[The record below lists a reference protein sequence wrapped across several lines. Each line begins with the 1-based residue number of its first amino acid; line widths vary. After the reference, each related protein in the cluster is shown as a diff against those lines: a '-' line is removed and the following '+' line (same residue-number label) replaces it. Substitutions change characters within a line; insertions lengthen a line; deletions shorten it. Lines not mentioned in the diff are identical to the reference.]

1 MTTRRSF
8 IKSSL
13 ASLGVLIPLPNFGK
27 GGMSGNGADR
37 PIVVSTWGF
46 GQPANEAAWEV
57 LGNNGSS
64 IDAVEQGVRVPEGDP
79 DVQTVGFGGY
89 PDRDGEVTLDACI
102 QDQNGDAGSVTFL
115 RHIKHPVSVARKVKE
130 ESPHV
135 MLTGEGALEFA
146 LDRGF
151 EKEDLLTDESRQA
164 WKEWLE
170 KSDYDPD
177 APPVGHDTIGMLAL
191 DGDGNL
197 SGACTTSGLA
207 YKWHGRVADS
217 ALIGCGLFV
226 DNEVGAACATGVG
239 EEIIKVAGSHAVVER
254 MREGDHPEEACRKVV
269 ERVLNRN
276 PDFEESDQ
284 QVAFL
289 ALNKNGE
296 YGGYGVKKGFSFAV
310 HDHSVNRMVDASFA
324 VSGK

>member
-13 ASLGVLIPLPNFGK
+13 TSLGALLPLPAVDDNGVQ
-27 GGMSGNGADR
+27 GNAPSR

-57 LGNNGSS
+57 LGKNGSS

-79 DVQTVGFGGY
+79 DVQTVGYGGY
-89 PDRDGEVTLDACI
+89 PDRDGVVTLDACI
-102 QDQNGDAGSVTFL
+102 QDQNGDAGAVTFL
-115 RHIKHPVSVARKVKE
+115 RHIKHPVSVARKVKDE
-130 ESPHV
+130 TPHV
-135 MLTGEGALEFA
+135 MLTGEGALDFA
-146 LDRGF
+146 VDQGF
-151 EKEDLLTDESRQA
+151 EQQDLLTDESRQA

-170 KSDYDPD
+170 KSDYDHD
-177 APPVGHDTIGMLAL
+177 AQPVGHDTIGMLAL
-191 DGDGNL
+191 DGAGNL
-197 SGACTTSGLA
+197 SGACTTSGLS

-239 EEIIKVAGSHAVVER
+239 EEIIKIAGSHSVVER
-254 MREGDHPEEACRKVV
+254 MREGDHPEDACRKVIK
-269 ERVLNRN
+269 RMLKRN
-276 PDFEESDQ
+276 PDFKGSDQ

-289 ALNKNGE
+289 ALNENGE

-310 HDHSVNRMVDASFA
+310 HNNSVNKMEDASYV
-324 VSGK
+324 VSGE